1 MQDPFL
7 QKKQN
12 ILKEISQNSDDNLDA
27 SPKGTIDEHCI
38 PIINLINT
46 HPKMVTTSS
55 CSGRVSVYLEGVQN
69 NKIISKGNE
78 GKWIFVTHDTSNL
91 DNWYQNIN
99 FKYDITKFP
108 TSENLRSI
116 LYKFE
121 ALILHVKCKDIS
133 TANKL
138 YQIAMNC
145 GFRESGIGSNYNVAI
160 RISIKLD
167 IPIGFMDESQYNE
180 DGEESYNCFVSKEY
194 LKYITKVS
202 FDRFKENLKKLN
214 QLHEAIDKFIKE
226 DNDGND
232 EFIERIE
239 SVNIKEGWESKE
251 ERRARMIKE
260 GLERKEKMRRTKLE
274 EAIRNDDGN
283 IQSLV

>member
-1 MQDPFL
+1 MLDSFL

-12 ILKEISQNSDDNLDA
+12 ILREISQNGNDNLDA

-55 CSGRVSVYLEGVQN
+55 CSGRVSVYLEGTQN

-91 DNWYQNIN
+91 KNWYKSIN
-99 FKYDITKFP
+99 LNYDLTKFP
-108 TSENLRSI
+108 TKNARKI

-121 ALILHVKCKDIS
+121 PLILHIKCKDSSI
-133 TANKL
+133 ANTI

-167 IPIGFMDESQYNE
+167 IPIGYKDEKPDDN
-180 DGEESYNCFVSKEY
+180 GEEVYQCFVTEEY
-194 LKYITKVS
+194 LSYITKVS
-202 FDRFKENLKKLN
+202 FDRFEENFKKLD
-214 QLHEAIDKFIKE
+214 QLYAAIDKFIKE
-226 DNDGND
+226 FPAD
-232 EFIERIE
+232 EENNVEELQKKNKIR
-239 SVNIKEGWESKE
+239 KDGWESKE
-251 ERRARMIKE
+251 ERRARMKKE
-260 GLERKEKMRRTKLE
+260 GLDRKEQLRRAKSNEPNFVVDAST
-274 EAIRNDDGN
+274 
-283 IQSLV
+283 